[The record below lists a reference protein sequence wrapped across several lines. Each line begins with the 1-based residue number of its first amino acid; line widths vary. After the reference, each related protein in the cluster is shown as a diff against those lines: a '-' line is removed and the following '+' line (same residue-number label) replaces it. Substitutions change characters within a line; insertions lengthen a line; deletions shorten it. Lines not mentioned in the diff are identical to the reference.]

1 MTVGG
6 CGIGAVG
13 LGPRDAVNYVLTAAA
28 RQGLRHS
35 PPVGAKAL
43 WESQRDAG
51 WLVARP
57 GLTGSGAFLDGGDF
71 RVW

>member
-28 RQGLRHS
+28 RQGLSTVHPWVQRA
-35 PPVGAKAL
+35 P
-43 WESQRDAG
+43 WDSQREAG
-51 WLVARP
+51 AGCTS
-57 GLTGSGAFLDGGDF
+57 GLD
-71 RVW
+71 

>member
-28 RQGLRHS
+28 RQGLSTVHPWVQR
-35 PPVGAKAL
+35 AL
-43 WESQRDAG
+43 WEPQRAAG
-51 WLVARP
+51 
-57 GLTGSGAFLDGGDF
+57 
-71 RVW
+71 